1 MVFGNKS
8 SDSGSGFCF
17 SRSPLTGERGLVGEF
32 VFNAEGEDAV
42 RGRRRT
48 MTLQELGE
56 HEPQVLHLSLQGCC
70 FMEYSD
76 DMIF

>member
-1 MVFGNKS
+1 MIFGNKS

-48 MTLQELGE
+48 MTIQELGE
-56 HEPQVLHLSLQGCC
+56 HEPQV
-70 FMEYSD
+70 
-76 DMIF
+76 